1 MWESPINAIYEA
13 QQNAFDGAVL
23 SAVMKVGIDV
33 DKEELIKALAYDR
46 RQYEK
51 GYADAKAEIVRCK
64 DCKHWTQSMGKM
76 KGYGLGRCDFHDA
89 DLVTCNGYCYW
100 AERRTDDKT
109 NKGSSC

>member
-33 DKEELIKALAYDR
+33 NKEELIKALAYDR
-46 RQYEK
+46 QQYEK

-64 DCKHWTQSMGKM
+64 DCKYKNVYRFPPEYDEMDYCVKHERSVDVA
-76 KGYGLGRCDFHDA
+76 DF
-89 DLVTCNGYCYW
+89 CSW
-100 AERRTDDKT
+100 AERRTDEQT
-109 NKGSSC
+109 

>member
-33 DKEELIKALAYDR
+33 NKEELIKALAYDR
-46 RQYEK
+46 QQYEK

-64 DCKHWTQSMGKM
+64 DCKHYTEPNIEYCELYGVMVLLSEDDFCS
-76 KGYGLGRCDFHDA
+76 KG
-89 DLVTCNGYCYW
+89 
-100 AERRTDDKT
+100 ERRTDE
-109 NKGSSC
+109 